1 MEPQDVSADMLL
13 PVSKAPFY
21 GGKVTPTLFTTV
33 GGLKVNSQMQVVNEA
48 GEAIGG
54 LYAAGGDANGMYGAN
69 YDVDVMSGGQQ
80 GWCATS
86 GRLAAEHAV
95 ETLK

>member
-1 MEPQDVSADMLL
+1 M
-13 PVSKAPFY
+13 
-21 GGKVTPTLFTTV
+21 TPTLFTTV
-33 GGLKVNSQMQVVNEA
+33 GGLKVNPQMQVVNEMGA
-48 GEAIGG
+48 TIEG
-54 LYAAGGDANGMYGAN
+54 LYAVGGDANGMYGAN

-95 ETLK
+95 EALK